1 VAFREHPILLQG
13 LHYMIAFLGWLF
25 DMTSVARRLGS
36 LFLIVFLTFNAEG
49 QNNNSTINNSG
60 SPAAD
65 PAQIIHFLSNMIT
78 WYHQLPMEQHLATQ
92 PSDLAFFQENRHIA
106 DQVVQLS
113 FDYARSQ
120 AQLLHSRKAASQT
133 AANPSQYQRLLQ
145 AEQKADQD
153 LQDTQ
158 LELQVTR
165 AKLSGASPVRKKT
178 VAAQAAELESEI
190 GLLQARRDALD
201 TMLEFVSTSTSGQA
215 GLRAQIEELA
225 RSVPASLSHP
235 SGATAASPTAEPSP
249 ATNTAEP
256 KKAQPSGIWGL
267 AADLLNLSGK
277 MHTLNDQISATGE
290 LNEDLKN
297 LRKPAL
303 DYLRALVKQG
313 DQLFAAADTA
323 SPNQLAQ
330 ETQQLDALTAQF
342 KQTSAQLLPLSKISV
357 LLDVYGRTLSNWRE
371 AVKADAHD
379 EGRQLLLRLAVLLA
393 LIGIVIVIGEIWR
406 RTTFRYV
413 HDVRRRYQFLLLR
426 RVVMW
431 VAIGLII
438 LLTFATQL
446 GSAVTF
452 AGLITAGVAVALQN
466 VIVSVVAYFFLIGKY
481 GIRVGDRVQISGVT
495 GEVVDIGLVRI
506 HVMELGGPGDSQPT
520 GRIVAFSN
528 SIVFQPT
535 AGIFKQIPGTNF
547 IWHELKLTLASETD
561 YSAAKQRI
569 TQAINAALEEYRE
582 NIEAQRQGLEKN
594 LTSVSL
600 AELRAKVRL
609 HYTSSGIEATV
620 RFPVELQKASEID
633 DHVMK
638 EIMAAL
644 EQEPKMR
651 LMGAEMPA
659 LKVGD

>member
-1 VAFREHPILLQG
+1 
-13 LHYMIAFLGWLF
+13 LF
-25 DMTSVARRLGS
+25 DMTSVVRWVGL
-36 LFLIVFLTFNAEG
+36 LFLIVLLTFNGEG
-49 QNNNSTINNSG
+49 QNSNRNNSG
-60 SPAAD
+60 SPAPD
-65 PAQIIHFLSNMIT
+65 PAQLIHFLSHTIT
-78 WYHQLPMEQHLATQ
+78 WYHQLPMEQHLATE

-106 DQVVQLS
+106 DQVVELS

-120 AQLLHSRKAASQT
+120 AQLLQSRKPAPQT
-133 AANPSQYQRLLQ
+133 AANPSQYQRLVQ
-145 AEQKADQD
+145 AEQKADQEV
-153 LQDTQ
+153 QDTQ
-158 LELQVTR
+158 SELVTTR
-165 AKLSGASPVRKKT
+165 AKLASAAPARKKT
-178 VAAQAAELESEI
+178 VEAQVAELESEI
-190 GLLQARRDALD
+190 GLLQARRDAVD
-201 TMLEFVSTSTSGQA
+201 TMLEFVSTSTNGQA
-215 GLRAQIEELA
+215 GLHAQIEELA

-235 SGATAASPTAEPSP
+235 SGTAPAGTSGEPSP
-249 ATNTAEP
+249 ASNTAEP

-267 AADLLNLSGK
+267 AADLLNLNGK
-277 MHTLNDQISATGE
+277 MHTLDDQISATGE
-290 LNEDLKN
+290 LNQDLKD

-303 DYLRALVKQG
+303 DSLRALVKQG

-323 SPNQLAQ
+323 TPNQLAQ

-357 LLDVYGRTLSNWRE
+357 LLDVYQRTLSNWRQ
-371 AVKADAHD
+371 AVKADARD
-379 EGRQLLLRLAVLLA
+379 EGRQLLLRLGVLLA
-393 LIGIVIVIGEIWR
+393 LIGLVIVMGEIWR

-481 GIRVGDRVQISGVT
+481 GIRIGDRVQISGVT

-569 TQAINAALEEYRE
+569 TQAINAALDEYRE

-594 LTSVSL
+594 LTSVSP
-600 AELRAKVRL
+600 AELRAKVRM
-609 HYTSSGIEATV
+609 HYTPSGIEATV
-620 RFPVELQKASEID
+620 RFPVELQKASEMD